1 MDAAPAAAATSLDG
15 GWLCDLP
22 VTAPSGQLLRVA
34 LTLQDAQRAV
44 CDVKQCLLAQHGD
57 EQATTPAMAL
67 QLVEQ
72 AAHKK
77 LGLGGARPT
86 GDVVDRELSDTM
98 RVNELRQRVDQG
110 AVLYLQVSPPHAWRP
125 KEQNEGTPHPPPR
138 KFALQPPSDG
148 RRYVC
153 ISSTGKANVRP
164 TASLRGRV
172 LREIHPGDTVVVFE
186 EKMYDGHLRGRI
198 SPQADE
204 SSGQTVWLSIRTRF
218 GNPLMQTAS
227 LQEQEES
234 LELVAGLVNRG
245 HTPAAAAGAALG
257 AEPQGGMTGAAVDAA
272 AGGGAADLEFE
283 LEFDDDDDDGDMVL
297 G

>member
-22 VTAPSGQLLRVA
+22 VTAPSGELLRVA

-57 EQATTPAMAL
+57 EQAATPATAL

-98 RVNELRQRVDQG
+98 RVSELRQRVDQG
-110 AVLYLQVSPPHAWRP
+110 AVLYLHVSPPHTWRSNG
-125 KEQNEGTPHPPPR
+125 QGEGSPHPPPR
-138 KFALQPPSDG
+138 KFALQPAPGG

-164 TASLRGRV
+164 TASLSGRV

-186 EKMYDGHLRGRI
+186 EKMCDGHLRGRI
-198 SPQADE
+198 SAEADE
-204 SSGQTVWLSIRTRF
+204 SSGQTEWLSIRTRF

-227 LQEQEES
+227 LQEQEEA

-245 HTPAAAAGAALG
+245 HVPAAAAGAALG
-257 AEPQGGMTGAAVDAA
+257 AEPHGGMAGAAVDAV

-283 LEFDDDDDDGDMVL
+283 LEFDDDDDDMVL